1 MKHSMTDIFE
11 SGAVFSE
18 SYNLKGV
25 ARWGRVL
32 SLSLFIGCALL
43 IAVLVVASSLPQ
55 NQQVS
60 FAEFYGVLAIVI
72 PMLIPAGF
80 LFLASNNIRKS
91 ARDSDGQ
98 ALEKGLGQLKY
109 SLNATA
115 VIAILLLAL
124 IIGTFAVV
132 SIVEPLQQ
140 F

>member
-1 MKHSMTDIFE
+1 MTDIFE